1 VDKNQLILWRA
12 ELLSRTVM
20 ARADIER
27 SVNLMDVIDR
37 ILNELNEPSV
47 SAEPNDAA
55 PAQEAVA
62 EVVTFAPE
70 VVTSAP
76 EVMTS
81 APEVVTST
89 FGDLL
94 PKRGTKQRAV
104 YDFFVDDFN
113 QKRKK
118 RYYSRVYVAQVL
130 GMPILIVAGALA
142 HLKRAGLLKHNGAN
156 GWALRFSMGLEGKTN
171 DA

>member
-1 VDKNQLILWRA
+1 VDKNQLTLWRA

-47 SAEPNDAA
+47 SAEPNDAT

-62 EVVTFAPE
+62 EVVT
-70 VVTSAP
+70 
-76 EVMTS
+76 S

-89 FGDLL
+89 FDGSL

-104 YDFFVDDFN
+104 YDFFVDDFS

-118 RYYSRVYVAQVL
+118 RYYSRVYVAQAL
-130 GMPILIVAGALA
+130 GMPVHIVAGALS
-142 HLKRAGLLKHNGAN
+142 HLKQAGLLKHNGAN

>member
-27 SVNLMDVIDR
+27 CASLVAVIDQ
-37 ILNELNEPSV
+37 IL
-47 SAEPNDAA
+47 SAPK
-55 PAQEAVA
+55 
-62 EVVTFAPE
+62 VVTSAPKVVTSAPE

-76 EVMTS
+76 EVVKSAPEVVTS

-89 FGDLL
+89 FDGSL

-104 YDFFVDDFN
+104 YDFFVDDFS

-118 RYYSRVYVAQVL
+118 RYYSRVYVAQAL
-130 GMPILIVAGALA
+130 GMPVRIVAGALA
-142 HLKRAGLLKHNGAN
+142 HLKRAGLLKHNGDN